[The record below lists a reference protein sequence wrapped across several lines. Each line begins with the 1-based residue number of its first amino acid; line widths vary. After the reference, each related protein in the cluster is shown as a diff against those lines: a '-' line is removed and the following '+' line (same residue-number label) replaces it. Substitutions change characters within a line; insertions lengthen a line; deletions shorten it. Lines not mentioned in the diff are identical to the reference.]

1 MTGTANVSRRN
12 GFKNAAGRKCRDYAL
27 AMEKRTRLY
36 RKVRFEGEGGRE
48 WRVVGSVLFASCSR
62 RGPSA
67 RAGNKFVSKSAFV
80 ALCALRVRGTRGKK
94 RAAR

>member
-1 MTGTANVSRRN
+1 MSRLRP
-12 GFKNAAGRKCRDYAL
+12 GDGKEDAVVQKSS
-27 AMEKRTRLY
+27 
-36 RKVRFEGEGGRE
+36 VRGGEGRE

-94 RAAR
+94 RAKSRRKKGKK